1 MIPAYVANSTPIIL
15 GGGKAIDLG
24 GRFIDGERIFGPNK
38 TIRGFISGLALGSA
52 VGIFEELVV
61 SQGMIERSFLI
72 SLGAL
77 SGDLICAFIKR
88 RLKFPPGFPLPLMD
102 QLDFIL
108 GALLF
113 SYPIYGFNSNAAFIV
128 LLLTPPIHLAT
139 NMVAYVLRLKNT
151 AW

>member
-1 MIPAYVANSTPIIL
+1 
-15 GGGKAIDLG
+15 
-24 GRFIDGERIFGPNK
+24 
-38 TIRGFISGLALGSA
+38 
-52 VGIFEELVV
+52 
-61 SQGMIERSFLI
+61 MIERSFLI

-77 SGDLICAFIKR
+77 SGDLIGAFIKR

-139 NMVAYVLRLKNT
+139 NTVAYVLRLKNT